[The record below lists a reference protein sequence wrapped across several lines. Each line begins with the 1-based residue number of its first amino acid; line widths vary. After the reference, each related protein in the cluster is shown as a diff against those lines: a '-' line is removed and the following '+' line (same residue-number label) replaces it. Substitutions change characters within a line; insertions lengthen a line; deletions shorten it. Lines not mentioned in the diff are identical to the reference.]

1 MERTNIAMEKK
12 EFNSNQLKGKEIIGP
27 GGGVFGKVDGVNFDT
42 ETWQIS
48 TIDVKLDGKVAEEI
62 GVKKRFGRTEM
73 PMKAS
78 FVGQI
83 GDRILLNVSRD
94 ELTEYVTNLRVD
106 TVTKAVK
113 PMTDV

>member
-1 MERTNIAMEKK
+1 MEKK
-12 EFNSNQLKGKEIIGP
+12 QLNSNQMKGKEIIGP
-27 GGGVFGKVDGVNFDT
+27 GGGVFGKVDGLNFDT

-62 GVKKRFGRTEM
+62 GVKKLIGRTEI

-78 FVGQI
+78 FIGQI
-83 GDRILLNVSRD
+83 GDRILLDVSRD
-94 ELTEYVTNLRVD
+94 ELTKYVTNLRVD
-106 TVTKAVK
+106 SVTKAVK